1 MAYGALFIGWGPAR
15 DGREQQAFAVFGE
28 LIQYLSG
35 LQERGEIDSF
45 EPVALEPHG
54 GDLDGFALVRGAPE
68 RLSRLRGSADFIRL
82 TTRGALV
89 VTNLGVVGAMTGDDL
104 NQLFGDFQAHAQE
117 LAGGGRS

>member
-1 MAYGALFIGWGPAR
+1 MAYGALFIGWGPVR

-68 RLSRLRGSADFIRL
+68 RLSRLRGSAV
-82 TTRGALV
+82 LV
-89 VTNLGVVGAMTGDDL
+89 VTNLGIVGAMTGDDL
-104 NQLFGDFQAHAQE
+104 NQLFADFQTNAQE
-117 LAGGGRS
+117 LAGGGRP